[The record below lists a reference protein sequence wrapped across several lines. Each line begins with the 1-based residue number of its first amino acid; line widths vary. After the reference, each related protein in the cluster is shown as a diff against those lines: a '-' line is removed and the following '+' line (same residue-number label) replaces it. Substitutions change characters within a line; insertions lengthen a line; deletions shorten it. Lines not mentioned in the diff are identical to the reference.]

1 MSQMPHNNGDNAKSA
16 MRSEATRRGNRTRR
30 LNKANEP
37 FAKLDAMAEEVYG
50 RVDRGELER
59 TTARVLIAILALRKD
74 LELARDRRT
83 EVIMKLEEVDVRAEF
98 EELKRELGYSS

>member
-37 FAKLDAMAEEVYG
+37 FARLDTMAEEVYG

-59 TTARVLIAILALRKD
+59 ATARVLIAILALRKD

-98 EELKRELGYSS
+98 EELKHELGIS